1 LPKQTL
7 HPNPLQNQ
15 QIVYILSSLC
25 YTKFRIRSLLTLT
38 NLSFHASTH
47 ANFFS
52 AHPQQNTFFS
62 NTAKEFTM
70 SNVNKWIRQIHRW
83 LAMPFVIAIIIL
95 IAGSVQQGP
104 DYVSPGWLGALGIG
118 SILSLALTGLY
129 MFGHHYLSK
138 WRRAARSTRPAKAES
153 LIK

>member
-1 LPKQTL
+1 
-7 HPNPLQNQ
+7 
-15 QIVYILSSLC
+15 LSSLC
-25 YTKFRIRSLLTLT
+25 YTKFRIRSLLTL
-38 NLSFHASTH
+38 NILSFRASTH
-47 ANFFS
+47 ADFFR
-52 AHPQQNTFFS
+52 HTHNKILFS

-95 IAGSVQQGP
+95 IAGSVQQGA

-129 MFGHHYLSK
+129 MFVQHYLSK